1 MFKQIICTGVLAA
14 AVIANPANAQT
25 FEETLELTYRSNPTL
40 QAERAGVRAIEESV
54 TQARSAWLPSVSAQA
69 SISSTRTEQSGGF
82 FGNRTDSVTPQNYR
96 IDASQAIWRGGEI
109 TGAINQA
116 EANVLA
122 AREGLRTTE
131 QTVLLQ
137 AATAFLDVRR
147 DGAIAQIRRNNVE
160 VLLAQLDAAEDRFE
174 VGEITRTDV
183 SQAEA
188 RLASARAQLAAALSQ
203 LAASR
208 ARYDA
213 VVGQYPATLTPEPP
227 LPEMPQSVEDALE
240 IALDYSPVL
249 RAAAFNEDSA
259 IANIRSAR
267 GAYSPDVSL
276 NASASRTND
285 QNLSGDQ
292 TDRYSVTAS
301 VSVPL
306 YTGGLNRSRV
316 RQATF
321 NADQA
326 RIRVIAA
333 RRQVEEVV
341 TTAFNTLIASRSV
354 IDSSQ
359 RSVEANEIAL
369 EGVQQEAFVG
379 LRTTLDVLNAE
390 QELLE
395 ARLTLVSAERDSYV
409 AGLTLLQAMGLLT
422 AETLEISGDP
432 EPYLSEPT
440 RANFDLTPWN

>member
-1 MFKQIICTGVLAA
+1 MFKRLIRSGALAA
-14 AVIANPANAQT
+14 IVISLPAGAQT

-40 QAERAGVRAIEESV
+40 QADRAGLRATEETV
-54 TQARSAWLPSVSAQA
+54 IQARSGWLPSVSATA
-69 SISSTRTEQSGGF
+69 RISRSRTESSGGF
-82 FGNRTDSVTPQNYR
+82 FNQANTVTPQTYSIN
-96 IDASQAIWRGGEI
+96 ASQAIWRGGEI
-109 TGAINQA
+109 NGAINQA
-116 EANVLA
+116 QANVLA
-122 AREGLRTTE
+122 ARESLRATE
-131 QTVLLQ
+131 QTVLLA

-147 DGAIAQIRRNNVE
+147 DVEIANIRRNNVE

-208 ARYDA
+208 ARYAA

-227 LPEMPQSVEDALE
+227 LPELPASIEDALE

-249 RAAAFNEDSA
+249 RAAAFTEDSA
-259 IANIRSAR
+259 RASIQAAR
-267 GAYSPDVSL
+267 GAFSPDVSL
-276 NASASRTND
+276 AAAASRAND
-285 QNLSGDQ
+285 QSFSGDQ
-292 TDRYSVTAS
+292 TDRYSLTAEVT
-301 VSVPL
+301 VPL
-306 YTGGLNRSRV
+306 FTGGLNGSRL

-333 RRQVEEVV
+333 RRQVTEVV
-341 TTAFNTLIASRSV
+341 TTAYNNLVASRSV
-354 IDSSQ
+354 INSSQ

-422 AETLEISGDP
+422 AETLEIAGAP
-432 EPYLSEPT
+432 EPYLSEPS

>member
-1 MFKQIICTGVLAA
+1 MFKQIFCTGVLAA
-14 AVIANPANAQT
+14 AVIAIPAHAQT
-25 FEETLELTYRSNPTL
+25 FEETLELTYRTNPTL
-40 QAERAGVRAIEESV
+40 QAERAGVRAVEESV
-54 TQARSAWLPSVSAQA
+54 TQARSAWLPSVSAGA
-69 SISSTRTEQSGGF
+69 TLSRSRTESSGGF
-82 FGNRTDSVTPQNYR
+82 FNQANTVTPHSYR

-109 TGAINQA
+109 NGAINQA

-122 AREGLRTTE
+122 AREALRTTE
-131 QTVLLQ
+131 QSVLLQ

-147 DGAIAQIRRNNVE
+147 DVEIAEIRRNNVE

-249 RAAAFNEDSA
+249 RAAAFNEDA
-259 IANIRSAR
+259 ARAGIQTAR
-267 GAYSPDVSL
+267 GAFSPDVSL
-276 NASASRTND
+276 SASASRAND
-285 QNLSGDQ
+285 QSFDGDQ
-292 TDRYSVTAS
+292 TDR
-301 VSVPL
+301 VSVQAQVTVPL
-306 YTGGLNRSRV
+306 FTGGLNGSRV

-321 NADQA
+321 NADRA
-326 RIRVIAA
+326 RIRVTEA
-333 RRQVEEVV
+333 RRQVTEVV
-341 TTAFNTLIASRSV
+341 TTAFNNLVASRSV
-354 IDSSQ
+354 IESSQ

-369 EGVQQEAFVG
+369 DGVQQEAFVG

-390 QELLE
+390 QELLD
-395 ARLTLVSAERDSYV
+395 ARLALVSAERDSYV
-409 AGLTLLQAMGLLT
+409 AGLSLLQAMGLLT